1 MKMTEEQIIKLSN
14 ILQAKDIVS
23 RQDDSVLPYTL
34 RLSNAEEFGFE
45 DFNFSYNGV
54 TLRLFRGEKI
64 WKCTD
69 FISEEELLSVQP
81 VFRKLKEVIIKTLL
95 KGKENGET
103 KTKTTDTIGK

>member
-14 ILQAKDIVS
+14 ILQEHAIYKYAGGDEV
-23 RQDDSVLPYTL
+23 L

-45 DFNFSYNGV
+45 DFNFSFNGV

-69 FISEEELLSVQP
+69 FISEEKLLSVQP
-81 VFRKLKEVIIKTLL
+81 VFRKLKEVITKTLIER
-95 KGKENGET
+95 K
-103 KTKTTDTIGK
+103 